1 MTVPDKNL
9 KRSLE
14 KLLTNPMSMRE
25 ILRKLDVDK
34 AERPRMRRSIKALA
48 ESGAIVRIKGNRY
61 GLTEKMNLVT
71 GITQGHR
78 DGYGFLIPDD
88 PKSDDLFLGANN
100 FDEAMHGDRVV
111 CRVESTR
118 ADGRREGKVIRIL
131 ERAHEVVV
139 GRFEKSKGGGY
150 VAPFESRMSQNFFIP
165 FGDTLK
171 AKDGEAVIAEI
182 AEYPSKA
189 HQPLGRITKVL
200 GDPGDPKVEIHI
212 ATARFHL
219 RSEFPLS
226 VISKARAL
234 KSPRDKDFKKGR
246 LDLRDRPIVTIDGET
261 AKDFDDAVEVEK
273 LAGGEWRLG
282 VHIADVSHY
291 VTEGSPLDKEAYKR
305 GVSVYLPGTVIPML
319 PFELSNVICSLN
331 PKVDRLTMSCI
342 MTINKNGDVIDYKI
356 RESIIRSV
364 ERMTYGDVA
373 AIVDKEDSALIARYG
388 GLVENFR
395 NMKTLAK
402 LLQAKR
408 RKNGAID
415 FDLPEPEVILDITGR
430 PENIIRAERNV
441 AHRIIEEFMLLAN
454 RTVAEHIVNRGYPAI
469 HRVHDKPDPL
479 KIEAFKEFVSAFGFR
494 FGENDQVSSRN
505 MQEVLASVSGKPE
518 EKLITH
524 VLLRSMKQARYSS
537 ESLGHFAL
545 GFSHYAHFT
554 SPIRRY
560 PDLIVHRALKE
571 IIQKKKKPGAWSEK
585 TEEIAEHCSSAGR
598 TAEDAERDMVKLKQ
612 TQYMATRVGEKFDG
626 IISGV
631 TNFGFFVELNEP
643 AVDGLVRVTTIH
655 DDYYNYKESEHALVG
670 ERTGKRFRLG
680 DPARIMVANVST
692 ERRQI
697 DFEWIGVNGGG
708 KRKRSLSLKRT
719 PGKRSKKKLAKK
731 SRGFG
736 GKNKKR

>member
-1 MTVPDKNL
+1 MTIQDKNL
-9 KRSLE
+9 KRSLK

-25 ILRKLDVDK
+25 ILRELDVDK
-34 AERPRMRRSIKALA
+34 TGRTRMRRAIKALA

-61 GLTEKMNLVT
+61 GLPEKMNLVT
-71 GITQGHR
+71 GLVQGHR

-88 PKSDDLFLGANN
+88 PKSDDLFLGAKN
-100 FDEAMHGDRVV
+100 FDEAMHGDHVV
-111 CRVESTR
+111 CRVEATR
-118 ADGRREGKVIRIL
+118 SDGRREGKVIRIL

-139 GRFEKSKGGGY
+139 GRFEKSRSGGY
-150 VAPFESRMSQNFFIP
+150 VTPFESRMSQNLFIP
-165 FGDTLK
+165 AGDTKK
-171 AKDGEAVIAEI
+171 AKDGAAVIAEI
-182 AEYPSKA
+182 IEYPSRA

-200 GDPGDPKVEIHI
+200 GDPGDPAVEIHI

-219 RSEFPLS
+219 RSEFSLPAL
-226 VISKARAL
+226 SKARAL
-234 KSPRDKDFKKGR
+234 KSPQEKDCKGR

-273 LAGGEWRLG
+273 LAGGKWRLG

-291 VTEGSPLDKEAYKR
+291 VREGSPLDKEAYKR

-331 PKVDRLTMSCI
+331 PEVDRLTMSCI
-342 MTINKNGDVIDYKI
+342 MTISKNGDVIDYKI
-356 RESIIRSV
+356 RESVIRSV

-373 AIVDKEDSALIARYG
+373 AIVDKEDSALIARYD
-388 GLVENFR
+388 GLVDSFR
-395 NMKTLAK
+395 DMKTLAK

-454 RTVAEHIVNRGYPAI
+454 RTVAEHIVDRGHSAV

-494 FGENDQVSSRN
+494 FGKGDQVSSRK
-505 MQEVLASVSGKPE
+505 MQEILASVSGKPE
-518 EKLITH
+518 ERLITH

-560 PDLIVHRALKE
+560 PDLVVHRALKE
-571 IIQKKKKPGAWSEK
+571 LIHKDKKPGAWSEK
-585 TEEIAEHCSSAGR
+585 TTEIAEHCSITER
-598 TAEDAERDMVKLKQ
+598 TAEEAERDMIKLKQ
-612 TQYMATRVGEKFDG
+612 TQYMAKRIGEEFDG

-631 TNFGFFVELNEP
+631 TNFGFFVELREP

-655 DDYYNYKESEHALVG
+655 DDYYHYKEAEHALVG
-670 ERTGKRFRLG
+670 EKTGKRFRLG
-680 DPARIMVANVST
+680 DPARIIVTNVST

-697 DFEWIGVNGGG
+697 DFEWIDGEKSKRRRSSSLKRAPGKRRGKKPVNKPKRFGGK
-708 KRKRSLSLKRT
+708 KRKR
-719 PGKRSKKKLAKK
+719 
-731 SRGFG
+731 
-736 GKNKKR
+736 